1 MVRLE
6 TGREAP
12 LTFIP
17 RSAEPVEVDDDDF
30 EDAVEKLAKD
40 VRPASSRSLFARRF
54 LMSTSWDDTHTP
66 ARGRLRLVSAEEE
79 DSPRWRGR
87 TPISSAEAELAKA
100 YGGWCKRKRMPS
112 DCLHLLGA
120 RASLDEEGRRTLALS
135 IALDSVWDETAEAL
149 EDMADPAAVQATIV
163 TSMSVYLALWL
174 LPEPVSKGVAATLTG
189 CLIAWLGVDTVVG
202 LVRGWIRLTDEV
214 RVATSFNEVSAA
226 GERYGEMMGA
236 NAARVFV
243 MLATAAVGS
252 TLGLASNALTLPG
265 YSQAAQ
271 VASQQGGFRLAAV
284 GQVAAVGLSTEGALT
299 IALAPGAV
307 AMSATRSTGSENSTT
322 GSGAPASRAD
332 GPTVPSEAPNPTA
345 NPSGHRPRIS
355 PKDDQETIRSLM
367 RENESADLLAKA
379 GFKVEQRPQVS
390 GTTRRP
396 DFRIE
401 GRVFDNYAPS
411 TSNPRSIWTVINKTK
426 VNPPVKSMQADRI
439 VLNLRDSGVDLSAL
453 LRQFRDW
460 PMANLKEVL
469 VVTREGSIVPFWP

>member
-1 MVRLE
+1 
-6 TGREAP
+6 
-12 LTFIP
+12 
-17 RSAEPVEVDDDDF
+17 
-30 EDAVEKLAKD
+30 
-40 VRPASSRSLFARRF
+40 
-54 LMSTSWDDTHTP
+54 
-66 ARGRLRLVSAEEE
+66 
-79 DSPRWRGR
+79 
-87 TPISSAEAELAKA
+87 
-100 YGGWCKRKRMPS
+100 
-112 DCLHLLGA
+112 
-120 RASLDEEGRRTLALS
+120 
-135 IALDSVWDETAEAL
+135 
-149 EDMADPAAVQATIV
+149 
-163 TSMSVYLALWL
+163 
-174 LPEPVSKGVAATLTG
+174 
-189 CLIAWLGVDTVVG
+189 
-202 LVRGWIRLTDEV
+202 
-214 RVATSFNEVSAA
+214 
-226 GERYGEMMGA
+226 
-236 NAARVFV
+236 
-243 MLATAAVGS
+243 
-252 TLGLASNALTLPG
+252 
-265 YSQAAQ
+265 

-322 GSGAPASRAD
+322 GSGSPASRAD
-332 GPTVPSEAPNPTA
+332 GPTVSSEAPNPTA
-345 NPSGHRPRIS
+345 SPSGHRPRIS

-390 GTTRRP
+390 GTTRRS

-439 VLNLRDSGVDLSAL
+439 VLSLRDSRVDLSAL